1 MLSDEQN
8 SRIAPKLRYARIAA
22 AGMIFIIAVL
32 IPVMCQI
39 ANWRFSTETP
49 KMLTLI
55 AAFASL
61 MMFTMSIAVPFIFS
75 GNPTS
80 KLSGDAAVDSALGL
94 FMSETFIQLALILG
108 AALMNLVVFSVEY
121 HVASLVLVGIAVLL
135 MLVFFPRSSKAR
147 KVIHNKLGQRE

>member
-22 AGMIFIIAVL
+22 AAMIFIIAVL

-39 ANWRFSTETP
+39 TNWRFSTETA

-61 MMFTMSIAVPFIFS
+61 MMFSMAIAIPFVFS
-75 GNPTS
+75 GNPAS
-80 KLSGDAAVDSALGL
+80 KLSGDAAVGSALGL
-94 FMSETFIQLALILG
+94 FMTETFIQLALIQG

-121 HVASLVLVGIAVLL
+121 HVVSLVMVGIALLL
-135 MLVFFPRSSKAR
+135 MLVCFPRAAKAR
-147 KVIHNKLGQRE
+147 KVIANKLDQRR